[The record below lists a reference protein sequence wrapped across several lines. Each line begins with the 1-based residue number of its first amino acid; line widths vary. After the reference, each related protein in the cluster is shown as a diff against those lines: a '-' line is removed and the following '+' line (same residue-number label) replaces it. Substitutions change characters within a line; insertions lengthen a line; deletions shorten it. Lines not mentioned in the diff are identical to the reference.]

1 MTDRQFMLVF
11 GIILGV
17 LVVMALL
24 LHALSLGLGSVADQ
38 KEGNKYAEQAIVERI
53 QSRGQVAVREGS
65 GGVPSLPASEG
76 PQRVP
81 ADASVDPTSAAADP
95 APAGSGGAATT
106 ASADGQATYE
116 QACFACHGTGAA
128 GAPRTGDKADW
139 APRIEQGH
147 DVLVKHALEG
157 YMGERGYMPAKGGQ
171 MHLSDEAV
179 IAALDHM
186 IEQSQ

>member
-1 MTDRQFMLVF
+1 MTDRQFMQVF

-17 LVVMALL
+17 LAVFSLVLL
-24 LHALSLGLGSVADQ
+24 FLAGALGSSVDTQA
-38 KEGNKYAEQAIVERI
+38 GNKYAQQRIAERI

-65 GGVPSLPASEG
+65 GGVPSLPASQT
-76 PQRVP
+76 PQKVP
-81 ADASVDPTSAAADP
+81 ANASVDPTSAAADSS
-95 APAGSGGAATT
+95 GNGGGAT
-106 ASADGQATYE
+106 AAAAADGQATYE

-128 GAPRTGDKADW
+128 GAPRTGDTDDW
-139 APRIEQGH
+139 APRIAQGH

-171 MHLSDEAV
+171 THLSDEAV

-186 IEQSQ
+186 LEQSQ